1 MEADAHACTTCGR
14 VFARR
19 YNLTRHIKRGVCQV
33 RSTST
38 SRDRTDSPRPASFPC
53 NFCTASFDSTFRLS
67 LHKLH
72 HTHAD
77 DRYSNGSSS
86 INLLRVSMNNA
97 VRDYRMQPSNGAIT
111 NFWKWFHEDKIIIEA
126 LFNNLNNFRLKAL
139 IYLNVNYVKL
149 DHQTGEVLE
158 RRLIA
163 HPSSSATEVVDCDAW
178 LSQHIDGLK
187 SMIEKFCE
195 KDSDLIFDGVEFAD
209 IKVTLLE
216 NHSGEGSFK
225 LPPSL
230 KNKSAV
236 INVDCESH
244 CFKYAVLS
252 ILHYQDVKTHRYRTS
267 QYKQWEDEL
276 KFEDMNA
283 SNMKLKDIEKFEK
296 QNNMKIVVHIWQNG
310 LKGVRYNKRSS
321 TYDRVVNLLLIYSE
335 QSQIWHYCGI
345 SNLSRL
351 YYHTLSKKNVHRVC
365 DRCTRSFWAKEKFET
380 HYEWCARGK
389 LQVEKMPKDT
399 LFRYQ
404 ENGDELSPIR
414 VMYADIECYIDDGT
428 HKPAAI
434 ACYEVWHK
442 HLNRQNKMHVWQ
454 GEDCILKFLHFLE
467 SAAKSQHDFDDE
479 LSRKAMNMTR
489 TDKLKFD
496 SCEFCPRCSTKFD
509 NDKVKKVRDHDHL
522 TGQFRN
528 ALCSKCNFR
537 LRLRRRV
544 LPVIFH
550 NFKGYD
556 SHIIIKGG
564 LGQMKNSKFDII
576 AQTREKF
583 MAMTVKVPVDKTKE
597 NKTIF
602 FDIKFLDSFQFMASS
617 LASLANNLDKFPET
631 ETLKKEHPNLTDEL
645 IKRKGVFPYAYFDA
659 LAKLDETRLPS
670 IDKFKND
677 LTGEDCSA
685 DEYSHAQLA
694 WSKFN
699 CRTFGD
705 YMIAYLK
712 LDVFLLADVFEEF
725 RRVALDEDKLDPVH
739 FVSLP
744 AMSFKSAFKMTKE
757 TIHLLSDPEMYNLF
771 ERGIRGGL
779 TFVNKHFIKSE
790 TIGDEHVHLKYIDAN
805 NLYGSALSKPLPH
818 SEFSWVDD
826 NQLAYFSNPTNV
838 MNIPDDGDWGYYFEV
853 DLIYPDTIKDET
865 SDFPLAP
872 QSGEVTTD
880 MFSDFMTEYHK
891 DLRVHGQPKYK
902 PCRKLLMTQYNKEN
916 YLAHFAI
923 LKFYLQMGMI
933 LNKVH
938 RIIKFRQKPFLKFY
952 IDTNSQK
959 RAASKNAFEKDYY
972 KYKNNSLFGKTM
984 EDVRKRM
991 NYKLVN
997 DENKLEKLASS
1008 PLFLD
1013 RDIIDEEIVGVKM
1026 MKPEVELCKPI
1037 YIGQAVLDYS
1047 KLEMYKLFYKILKP
1061 CPLMRDVRLMGGD
1074 TDSFFLAI
1082 TTQKDLDFNEVWKSL
1097 NDYFDSSNYKPTHP
1111 LYSLNNKAK
1120 LGCFKDE
1127 SAGAEI
1133 EEMVLLRPKMYS
1145 MKFKGVDDSIKRA
1158 KGISKSLVK
1167 QMKHKQ
1173 YYLAYKNKKITYV
1186 NMVILKSNL
1195 HTVTTH
1201 NFKKRAL
1208 SSFED
1213 KRCWTSHNISL
1224 PHGHPQTNVPP
1235 PKKIKLLPP
1244 SSGDV

>member
-1 MEADAHACTTCGR
+1 
-14 VFARR
+14 
-19 YNLTRHIKRGVCQV
+19 
-33 RSTST
+33 
-38 SRDRTDSPRPASFPC
+38 
-53 NFCTASFDSTFRLS
+53 
-67 LHKLH
+67 
-72 HTHAD
+72 
-77 DRYSNGSSS
+77 
-86 INLLRVSMNNA
+86 
-97 VRDYRMQPSNGAIT
+97 
-111 NFWKWFHEDKIIIEA
+111 
-126 LFNNLNNFRLKAL
+126 
-139 IYLNVNYVKL
+139 
-149 DHQTGEVLE
+149 
-158 RRLIA
+158 
-163 HPSSSATEVVDCDAW
+163 
-178 LSQHIDGLK
+178 
-187 SMIEKFCE
+187 
-195 KDSDLIFDGVEFAD
+195 
-209 IKVTLLE
+209 
-216 NHSGEGSFK
+216 
-225 LPPSL
+225 
-230 KNKSAV
+230 
-236 INVDCESH
+236 
-244 CFKYAVLS
+244 
-252 ILHYQDVKTHRYRTS
+252 
-267 QYKQWEDEL
+267 
-276 KFEDMNA
+276 
-283 SNMKLKDIEKFEK
+283 
-296 QNNMKIVVHIWQNG
+296 
-310 LKGVRYNKRSS
+310 
-321 TYDRVVNLLLIYSE
+321 
-335 QSQIWHYCGI
+335 
-345 SNLSRL
+345 
-351 YYHTLSKKNVHRVC
+351 
-365 DRCTRSFWAKEKFET
+365 
-380 HYEWCARGK
+380 
-389 LQVEKMPKDT
+389 MPKDT

-442 HLNRQNKMHVWQ
+442 DLNRQNKMHVWQ
-454 GEDCILKFLHFLE
+454 GEDCILKFLNFLE
-467 SAAKSQHDFDDE
+467 SAVKSQHAFDDE
-479 LSRKAMNMTR
+479 VSRKAMNMTVA
-489 TDKLKFD
+489 DKIKFN
-496 SCEFCPRCSTKFD
+496 SCKSCPRCSVKFED
-509 NDKVKKVRDHDHL
+509 DKVKKVRDHDHL
-522 TGQFRN
+522 TGKFRN

-564 LGQMKNSKFDII
+564 LAQMKNSKFDVI

-583 MAMTVKVPVDKTKE
+583 MAMTVKVPVGKTKE
-597 NKTIF
+597 DKNIF

-617 LASLANNLDKFPET
+617 LAALANNLTKFPET
-631 ETLKKEHPNLTDEL
+631 EKLKKEYPNLTDEI
-645 IKRKGVFPYAYFDA
+645 IKRKGVFPYAYFDQ
-659 LAKLDETRLPS
+659 LIKLDETCLPS
-670 IDKFKND
+670 IEKFKND
-677 LTGEDCSA
+677 LSGEECSA
-685 DEYSHAQLA
+685 DDYSHAQLA

-699 CRTFGD
+699 CKTFGD

-725 RRVALDEDKLDPVH
+725 RRVALDEDELDPVH

-790 TIGDEHVHLKYIDAN
+790 TIGDERVHLKYIDAN

-826 NQLAYFSNPTNV
+826 TQLEYFSNPTNI
-838 MNIPDDGDWGYYFEV
+838 MNIPDNGDWGYYFEV
-853 DLIYPDTIKDET
+853 DLIYPDNIKDKT

-872 QSGEVTTD
+872 LSGEVTMD
-880 MFSDFMTEYHK
+880 MFSDFMKEYHK
-891 DLRVHGQPKYK
+891 DLRVLGQPKYK

-916 YLAHFAI
+916 YLAHFTI

-933 LNKVH
+933 LSKVH
-938 RIIKFRQKPFLKFY
+938 RIIKFRQKPFFKLY
-952 IDTNSQK
+952 IDTNSEK
-959 RAASKNAFEKDYY
+959 RAASKNAFQKDYY

-984 EDVRKRM
+984 EDVRKRI

-1026 MKPEVELCKPI
+1026 MKAEVELCKPI

-1047 KLEMYKLFYKILKP
+1047 KLEMYKLFYEILKP
-1061 CPLMRDVRLMGGD
+1061 CPLMREVRLMGGD

-1082 TTQKDLDFNEVWKSL
+1082 TTQKDLNFNEVWKSL
-1097 NDYFDSSNYKPTHP
+1097 KEYFDSSNYKPTHP
-1111 LYSLNNKAK
+1111 LYSLKNKAR

-1127 SAGAEI
+1127 SAGEEI

-1145 MKFKGVDDSIKRA
+1145 MKIKGVDDSIKRA

-1167 QMKHKQ
+1167 RMKHKQ

-1186 NMVILKSNL
+1186 NMVILKSNQ

-1201 NFKKRAL
+1201 SFKKRAL
-1208 SSFED
+1208 SAFED

-1235 PKKIKLLPP
+1235 PKKIKLSP
-1244 SSGDV
+1244 SPSGDVLT